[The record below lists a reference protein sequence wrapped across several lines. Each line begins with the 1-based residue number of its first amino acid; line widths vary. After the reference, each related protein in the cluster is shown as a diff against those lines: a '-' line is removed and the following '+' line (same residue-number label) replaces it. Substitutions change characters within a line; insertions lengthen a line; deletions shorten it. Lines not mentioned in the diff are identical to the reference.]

1 MLLTL
6 FIVAIVVLGLG
17 YVYYGRFQKKL
28 YDLDPNAETPAT
40 KLNDGMDYCPA
51 HPAVLLGH
59 HFASIAGAG
68 SY

>member
-28 YDLDPNAETPAT
+28 YDLDPNA
-40 KLNDGMDYCPA
+40 
-51 HPAVLLGH
+51 
-59 HFASIAGAG
+59 
-68 SY
+68 